1 MKALKDQAVQDD
13 NANNDKEN
21 NGKPKENNG
30 SPGKSFIHRSIGG
43 IFRIRIEVSLA
54 FLFSDLEF
62 RYCFVS
68 LWIRWW
74 KVHHLFVFLLKTEP
88 LSRAGSQRFGGN
100 GSSFLP
106 HTVT

>member
-1 MKALKDQAVQDD
+1 MKALMDQVVQDD
-13 NANNDKEN
+13 NANNDQKKNSKPNEN
-21 NGKPKENNG
+21 SD
-30 SPGKSFIHRSIGG
+30 SPGKSFTLRSIGG

-88 LSRAGSQRFGGN
+88 LLCAGDAESAALRIAICYT
-100 GSSFLP
+100 
-106 HTVT
+106 HI